1 MVAPS
6 VGDVHEFER
15 TFTTEDVEQFAALSR
30 DTQPQHV
37 EPDEDGRLMVH
48 GLLTATL
55 PTKIGADLEVLA
67 HTMEFTFHRPVYT
80 GETIHCTWTNESVE
94 AREDRY
100 WLEADL
106 ECRNE
111 DGETAVSGSISGV
124 VWKDE

>member
-1 MVAPS
+1 MMATPK
-6 VGDVHEFER
+6 VGDVYEFER
-15 TFTTEDVEQFAALSR
+15 TFTTEDVERFAAVSQ

-67 HTMEFTFHRPVYT
+67 HTMDFTFHRPVYT
-80 GETIHCTWTNESVE
+80 GETVRCTWSNESVDE
-94 AREDRY
+94 RADRY
-100 WLEADL
+100 WLDVAL

-111 DGETAVSGSISGV
+111 DDETVLSGSLSGI
-124 VWKDE
+124 VWKE